1 MVLGRLLVLDAGLV
15 VKLTFNLRRTRGVQV
30 GGWPAYPRLADL
42 ELLPPRTDFGV
53 DAPDQLL
60 MVVMVASM

>member
-1 MVLGRLLVLDAGLV
+1 
-15 VKLTFNLRRTRGVQV
+15 VQV